1 MTAWAGF
8 WCTYTTVVAAT
19 YALQQMVL
27 CERDGVTLTDD
38 DDDDDGKVDSF
49 VSKKEK
55 RGTSKTGAGSDTN
68 QNTLYL
74 SSRNLQH
81 PVLTAMIKK
90 CSL

>member
-1 MTAWAGF
+1 MTAWARF
-8 WCTYTTVVAAT
+8 WCTHTTVVAAT

-27 CERDGVTLTDD
+27 CDRDGVTLTD

-74 SSRNLQH
+74 SSSDLQH

>member
-1 MTAWAGF
+1 MTAWARF

-27 CERDGVTLTDD
+27 CDRDGVTLT

-55 RGTSKTGAGSDTN
+55 CGTRKIRRGK
-68 QNTLYL
+68 
-74 SSRNLQH
+74 
-81 PVLTAMIKK
+81 
-90 CSL
+90 

>member
-1 MTAWAGF
+1 MTALARF

-27 CERDGVTLTDD
+27 CDRDGVTLTD

-55 RGTSKTGAGSDTN
+55 CGTSKSGAGSDTN
-68 QNTLYL
+68 QNTYYICHQATYNIL
-74 SSRNLQH
+74 SLQ
-81 PVLTAMIKK
+81 P
-90 CSL
+90 